1 MPTSRLF
8 LLVLVCT
15 LLSPSLSLALDPA
28 PGRLLVARQGMD
40 DPRFKETVILLLK
53 HDQQGSVGLI
63 LNRPTRFSLAE
74 SFPQFEK
81 VFNGLKGPLWLGGP
95 VSPRSAL
102 VLIESKSPPPGAQQ
116 VFGDIHLAG
125 VRQLVFWLH
134 EDRSKERFRVYAG
147 SVGWAPG
154 QLEGELKRGDWDVAP
169 ATDATVFE
177 RDPHQ
182 QWQQEQDV
190 KPMLIR
196 FDLPRSGLSVPGFQ
210 T

>member
-1 MPTSRLF
+1 MSLRCLIVV
-8 LLVLVCT
+8 LVLILVA
-15 LLSPSLSLALDPA
+15 PAALYALEPA
-28 PGRLLVARQGMD
+28 AGRLLVAEQGME
-40 DPRFKETVILLLK
+40 DPRFRETVILLLK
-53 HDQQGSVGLI
+53 HDDEGSVGLI

-74 SFPQFEK
+74 SFPQFDK
-81 VFNGLKGPLWLGGP
+81 IFTDLKGPLWLGGP

-102 VLIESKSPPPGAQQ
+102 VLIESEDPPPGARK
-116 VFGDIHLAG
+116 VFGRVYVTG

-134 EDRSKERFRVYAG
+134 KDRSKERFRVYAG
-147 SVGWAPG
+147 STGWAPG
-154 QLEGELKRGDWDVAP
+154 QLDDELERGDWDVAP
-169 ATDATVFE
+169 ATEETIFG

-196 FDLPRSGLSVPGFQ
+196 LDPTRSGRPGAATQ